1 MTDNQIKDELQDI
14 LGYMV
19 RTEISTIEVLRNNA
33 KTIGGVLGAEQA
45 FIDRVTG
52 EQKRLPKA
60 VELFYDRK
68 TLDLQDISFVD
79 IERTRLGR

>member
-1 MTDNQIKDELQDI
+1 
-14 LGYMV
+14 MV
-19 RTEISTIEVLRNNA
+19 RTEISTIDVLRNNA

-52 EQKRLPKA
+52 EMKRLPKA